1 MTPDVNVLVA
11 AFRPDHPHHQVARA
25 WLDEVVLQAANGRNG
40 LLLLGTVVAG
50 FLRITTHSKIFKE
63 TDPLPHVTD
72 FVDSLL
78 SCPGIQ
84 FQPQGTNWPNL
95 RQVCLTQ
102 QVSGNLVTDAWIA
115 ATVLQSGET
124 LCTFDRDFLR
134 LLPADQLLLL
144 KP

>member
-40 LLLLGTVVAG
+40 LLLLGTVVTG

-63 TDPLPHVTD
+63 TDPLQHVTD

-78 SCPGIQ
+78 SCPGVQ
-84 FQPQGTNWPNL
+84 FQSQGTNWPNL

>member
-1 MTPDVNVLVA
+1 MTPDVNVLVS
-11 AFRPDHPHHQVARA
+11 AFRPDHPHHLSARA
-25 WLDEVVLQAANGRNG
+25 WLDDAVVQAANGRAS
-40 LLLLGTVVAG
+40 LMLLGTVVTG
-50 FLRITTHSKIFKE
+50 FLRITTNPKIFRE
-63 TDPLPHVTD
+63 TDPLQDVID
-72 FVDSLL
+72 FIDSLL
-78 SCPGIQ
+78 SCPGVQ

-124 LCTFDRDFLR
+124 LCTFDRDFSR
-134 LLPADQLLLL
+134 LLPADQLFLL

>member
-1 MTPDVNVLVA
+1 M
-11 AFRPDHPHHQVARA
+11 
-25 WLDEVVLQAANGRNG
+25 
-40 LLLLGTVVAG
+40 LLGTVVTG
-50 FLRITTHSKIFKE
+50 LIRITTNPKIFKE
-63 TDPLPHVTD
+63 IDPLQDLTD

-78 SCPGIQ
+78 SCPGVQ

-102 QVSGNLVTDAWIA
+102 QVSGNLLTDAWIA

-124 LCTFDRDFLR
+124 LCTFDRDFSR
-134 LLPADQLLLL
+134 LLPADQLFLL

>member
-11 AFRPDHPHHQVARA
+11 SYRADHPHHQSARA
-25 WLDEVVLQAANGRNG
+25 WLDDAVAQAASGRAS
-40 LLLLGTVVAG
+40 LVLLGTVVTG
-50 FLRITTHSKIFKE
+50 LIRITTNPKIFKE
-63 TDPLPHVTD
+63 IDPLQDLTD

-78 SCPGIQ
+78 SCPGVQ
-84 FQPQGTNWPNL
+84 FQAQGTTWPNL

-102 QVSGNLVTDAWIA
+102 QVGGNLVTDAWIA

-124 LCTFDRDFLR
+124 LCTFDSDFSR
-134 LLPADQLLLL
+134 LLPSAQLLLL

>member
-11 AFRPDHPHHQVARA
+11 AFRPDHPHHLPARA
-25 WLDEVVLQAANGRNG
+25 WLDDAVVQAANGRSS
-40 LLLLGTVVAG
+40 LTLMATVVTG
-50 FLRITTHSKIFKE
+50 FLRITTHPKIFKE
-63 TDPLPHVTD
+63 TDPLQDVID
-72 FVDSLL
+72 FIDSLL
-78 SCPGIQ
+78 SCPGVQ

-124 LCTFDRDFLR
+124 LCTFDRDFSR
-134 LLPADQLLLL
+134 LLPANQLFLL

>member
-11 AFRPDHPHHQVARA
+11 SYRADHPHHQSARA
-25 WLDEVVLQAANGRNG
+25 WLDDAVAQAASGRAS
-40 LLLLGTVVAG
+40 LVLLGTVVTG
-50 FLRITTHSKIFKE
+50 LIRITTNPKIFKE
-63 TDPLPHVTD
+63 IDPLQDLTE

-78 SCPGIQ
+78 SCPGVL
-84 FQPQGTNWPNL
+84 FQAQGTTWPNL

-102 QVSGNLVTDAWIA
+102 QVGGNLVTDAWIA

-124 LCTFDRDFLR
+124 LCTFDRDFSR
-134 LLPADQLLLL
+134 LLPSAQLLLL

>member
-11 AFRPDHPHHQVARA
+11 AFRPDHPHHPVARA
-25 WLDEVVLQAANGRNG
+25 WLDEAVRQAANGRTS
-40 LLLLGTVVAG
+40 LMLLGNVITG
-50 FLRITTHSKIFKE
+50 FLRITTHPMIFRE
-63 TDPLPHVTD
+63 TDAIDDVSD

-78 SCPGIQ
+78 SCPGVQ

-124 LCTFDRDFLR
+124 LCTFDRDFSR
-134 LLPADQLLLL
+134 LLPADQLFLL

>member
-11 AFRPDHPHHQVARA
+11 AYRPDHPHHLPARA
-25 WLDEVVLQAANGRNG
+25 WLEDAIVQAANGRAS
-40 LLLLGTVVAG
+40 LMLLGTVVTG
-50 FLRITTHSKIFKE
+50 LIRITTHPKIFRE
-63 TDPLPHVTD
+63 TDPLQDLTE

-78 SCPGIQ
+78 SCPGVQ
-84 FQPQGTNWPNL
+84 FQAQGTSWANL
-95 RQVCLTQ
+95 RQLCLTQ

-115 ATVLQSGET
+115 ATVMQSGET
-124 LCTFDRDFLR
+124 LCTFDSDFSR